1 MRLVAFFLA
10 CLLLAGCQSKP
21 MTYLTVL
28 GPKGTVDEHRSKES
42 TADKIASFRDR
53 EPEVAQESSGSN
65 SVRQGETIKAYG
77 VNRYVDARDSRMM
90 HERHAVYRLEQ
101 QPAWLTRSPK
111 SQNEI
116 LLGPVVG
123 LKKPEYAP
131 EPLPGETARDLVTTK
146 HKTEQAAEDIKVVRE
161 GQEKLAASVQ
171 SLAKQTVEAQQK
183 LTTIVSVL
191 NDRVKRLE
199 GENSE
204 APPAAAN
211 NRDENNVVIRGSN
224 Q

>member
-1 MRLVAFFLA
+1 
-10 CLLLAGCQSKP
+10 
-21 MTYLTVL
+21 
-28 GPKGTVDEHRSKES
+28 
-42 TADKIASFRDR
+42 
-53 EPEVAQESSGSN
+53 
-65 SVRQGETIKAYG
+65 
-77 VNRYVDARDSRMM
+77 MM

-146 HKTEQAAEDIKVVRE
+146 RKTDQAAEDVKIVRE
-161 GQEKLAASVQ
+161 DQEKLAASVQ

-183 LTTIVSVL
+183 LTTIISVL

-204 APPAAAN
+204 ASQTAAN
-211 NRDENNVVIRGSN
+211 NGGEDNVVIRRSN

>member
-1 MRLVAFFLA
+1 MRQVAFFSA
-10 CLLLAGCQSKP
+10 SLLLAGCQSKL
-21 MTYLTVL
+21 MTYLAVL

-42 TADKIASFRDR
+42 TADKLASFRDR
-53 EPEVAQESSGSN
+53 EPAVAQESSGSN

-77 VNRYVDARDSRMM
+77 VNRYVDANDSRMM

-101 QPAWLTRSPK
+101 QPAWVTRSPK

-161 GQEKLAASVQ
+161 GQEKLATSVQ

-183 LTTIVSVL
+183 LTTIISVL

-199 GENSE
+199 GENNE
-204 APPAAAN
+204 APQAAAN
-211 NRDENNVVIRGSN
+211 NGGENNVVIRGSN

>member
-1 MRLVAFFLA
+1 
-10 CLLLAGCQSKP
+10 
-21 MTYLTVL
+21 MTYLTRA
-28 GPKGTVDEHRSKES
+28 GAKGMVDQHRSKES
-42 TADKIASFRDR
+42 TADKVACFRDR
-53 EPEVAQESSGSN
+53 EPEVAQESSSSN

-77 VNRYVDARDSRMM
+77 VNRYVDASDSRMM

-101 QPAWLTRSPK
+101 QPAWVTRSPK

-146 HKTEQAAEDIKVVRE
+146 HKTEQAAEDVKVVRE
-161 GQEKLAASVQ
+161 DQQKLAASVQ

-183 LTTIVSVL
+183 LTSVISVL

-204 APPAAAN
+204 ASQTAAN
-211 NRDENNVVIRGSN
+211 NGSEDNVVIRRSN

>member
-10 CLLLAGCQSKP
+10 CLLLAGCQSKL
-21 MTYLTVL
+21 MTYLAVL

-42 TADKIASFRDR
+42 TADKLASFRDG
-53 EPEVAQESSGSN
+53 EPAVAQESSGSN

-77 VNRYVDARDSRMM
+77 VNRYVDANDSRMM

-101 QPAWLTRSPK
+101 QPAWVTRSPK

-131 EPLPGETARDLVTTK
+131 EPLPGETTRDLVTTK

-199 GENSE
+199 GENNE
-204 APPAAAN
+204 APQAAAN
-211 NRDENNVVIRGSN
+211 NGSENNVVTRGSN

>member
-1 MRLVAFFLA
+1 MKLVAFFLA
-10 CLLLAGCQSKP
+10 CLLLAGCQSKL
-21 MTYLTVL
+21 MTYLAVL
-28 GPKGTVDEHRSKES
+28 GPKGTVDEHHSKES
-42 TADKIASFRDR
+42 TADKLASFRDR

-77 VNRYVDARDSRMM
+77 VNRYVDANDSRMM

-101 QPAWLTRSPK
+101 QPAWVTRSPK

-199 GENSE
+199 GENNE
-204 APPAAAN
+204 APQAAAN
-211 NRDENNVVIRGSN
+211 NGSENNVVTRGSN

>member
-1 MRLVAFFLA
+1 
-10 CLLLAGCQSKP
+10 
-21 MTYLTVL
+21 MTYLTRP
-28 GPKGTVDEHRSKES
+28 GAKGMVDEHRSKKS
-42 TADKIASFRDR
+42 TADKVACFRDR
-53 EPEVAQESSGSN
+53 EPEVAQESSSSN
-65 SVRQGETIKAYG
+65 SIRQGETIKAYG
-77 VNRYVDARDSRMM
+77 VNRYVDASDSRMM

-101 QPAWLTRSPK
+101 QPAWVTRSPK

-146 HKTEQAAEDIKVVRE
+146 HKTEQAAEDVKVVRE
-161 GQEKLAASVQ
+161 DQEKLAASVQ

-183 LTTIVSVL
+183 LTSVISVL

-204 APPAAAN
+204 ASQTAAN
-211 NRDENNVVIRGSN
+211 NGGEDNVVIRRSN

>member
-10 CLLLAGCQSKP
+10 CLLLAGCQSKR
-21 MTYLTVL
+21 MTYLAVL

-42 TADKIASFRDR
+42 TADKLASFRDR

-77 VNRYVDARDSRMM
+77 VNRYVDANDSRMM

-101 QPAWLTRSPK
+101 QPAWVTRSPK